1 MHPAMA
7 KALSK
12 GDCKTTVALAVG
24 IQPRTEGAVISYCEH
39 TSSIFFIFSGIRNAV
54 CETVLDKCT
63 VINFER
69 DTRKGILISE
79 INLAEL

>member
-1 MHPAMA
+1 MHPAMT

-12 GDCKTTVALAVG
+12 GDCKTTDALTVG
-24 IQPRTEGAVISYCEH
+24 IEPRTEGKGISHCEH
-39 TSSIFFIFSGIRNAV
+39 TSSIFFIFWGVRNAV

-69 DTRKGILISE
+69 DTGKGTLISE
-79 INLAEL
+79 INLAKL